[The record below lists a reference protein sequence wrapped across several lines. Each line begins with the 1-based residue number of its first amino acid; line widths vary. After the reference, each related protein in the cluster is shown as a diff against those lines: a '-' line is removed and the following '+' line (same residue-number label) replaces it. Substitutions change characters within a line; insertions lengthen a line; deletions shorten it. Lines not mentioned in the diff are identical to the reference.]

1 MAVYHLKKG
10 DMVEAITGRWR
21 GARGKV
27 LEVLVKAQ
35 RASVEFPRKNKEGQE
50 LPYIKKA
57 IRRTQDNPQ
66 GGFVD
71 LHPRVH
77 VSNLRVV
84 EEKAKEKE
92 PKAEVK
98 KKPAKKE
105 SKKK

>member
-1 MAVYHLKKG
+1 MRVYHLKKG
-10 DMVEAITGRWR
+10 DMVEAISGRWR

-27 LEVLVKAQ
+27 VEILAKKG

-57 IRRTQDNPQ
+57 IRKSQDNPQ

-71 LHPRVH
+71 LHPHVH

-84 EEKAKEKE
+84 ADEEKPAK
-92 PKAEVK
+92 
-98 KKPAKKE
+98 KKE
-105 SKKK
+105 SKKEKKK

>member
-1 MAVYHLKKG
+1 MRVYHLKKG
-10 DMVEAITGRWR
+10 DMVEAISGRWR

-27 LEVLVKAQ
+27 VAVLTRSG

-57 IRRTQDNPQ
+57 IRKSQDNPQ
-66 GGFVD
+66 GGFID
-71 LHPRVH
+71 LHPHVH

-84 EEKAKEKE
+84 EEKEGKVVA
-92 PKAEVK
+92 K

-105 SKKK
+105 AKK